1 MHKTPLFIATSLLI
15 LCSHVGA
22 KQEDNKFIL
31 YVTNQSLIIKNV
43 QLEIKINGTKI
54 CDQDFHFET
63 GHTYK
68 QFYPKLKKGNNLIEV
83 TSKNPNCENFKKEF
97 IFTNENYGNQG
108 NDPTHSQVAKDHPEH
123 HLNKL
128 AGELAVAAVYEIG
141 TIMKGIWDDNPRY
154 SINNIEDKINNKY
167 FKHPSDTDWMR
178 DLVEKWIEKRQGSN
192 HV

>member
-1 MHKTPLFIATSLLI
+1 MHKIPLFIATSLLI

-68 QFYPKLKKGNNLIEV
+68 QFYPKLKKGNNLIEA
-83 TSKNPNCENFKKEF
+83 TSKNANCENFKKEF
-97 IFTNENYGNQG
+97 IFTNENYGVI
-108 NDPTHSQVAKDHPEH
+108 S
-123 HLNKL
+123 
-128 AGELAVAAVYEIG
+128 
-141 TIMKGIWDDNPRY
+141 Y
-154 SINNIEDKINNKY
+154 SNNS
-167 FKHPSDTDWMR
+167 P
-178 DLVEKWIEKRQGSN
+178 IEKDLAKNPGMIWF
-192 HV
+192 HIKTGKLVIF